1 MIVVCASLKKS
12 GSGWYF
18 NMTND
23 LLVQA
28 GHQDVRML
36 RRDYALANVLLEEN
50 CRINPNAINLARL
63 LPAHRKGNTFAVKTH
78 AGPTPSLRLLM
89 NLGIAKTTYIYR
101 DPRDVVLSALD
112 HGKRV
117 RKAGQANVLATLRNV
132 EDAVHYVRPLLDDW
146 EAWTRTHQ
154 ALMIRYEDLVVDAL
168 GVLDRLAGFLRL
180 DVSQDDL
187 REVVA
192 CYAPRDQNTVVQQ
205 RTHFNKGVTERFR
218 SQMSPA
224 ELALCQNQFGPYLQR
239 MGYAA

>member
-12 GSGWYF
+12 GSGWLF

-28 GHQDVRML
+28 GHQDVRAL
-36 RRDYALANVLLEEN
+36 RRDYGLEAVLLEDN
-50 CRINPNAINLARL
+50 CRVNPNGVNLARL
-63 LPAHRKGNTFAVKTH
+63 LPAHLQGNTFAVKTH

-89 NLGIAKTTYIYR
+89 ALGIAKTTYIYR

-117 RKAGQANVLATLRNV
+117 RNAGQANVLAALQNV

-146 EAWTRTHQ
+146 EAWTRTRQ
-154 ALMIRYEDLVVDAL
+154 ALMIRYEDLVDDAG
-168 GVLDRLAGFLRL
+168 GVLDLLAGFLQL
-180 DVSQDDL
+180 DVSEAD
-187 REVVA
+187 RRAVVA
-192 CYAPRDQNTVVQQ
+192 RYASKNQNTVVQQ

-218 SQMSPA
+218 SQMSPE

-239 MGYAA
+239 MGYAT